1 MFRNTFQ
8 SNFLSLF
15 STSGSDCLELWGV
28 RCDASFVEDADLHSN
43 VLELRKNREAVQDIK
58 DSFIVC
64 PASIDKKLGITLPC
78 FCLIVKNVNKI
89 KNNKKPHYLNLPNY
103 AFYNHIFICLNSISF
118 LFKLDPFRWVIF
130 ISIHSILL

>member
-28 RCDASFVEDADLHSN
+28 RCDASFVTDSDLRSN
-43 VLELRKNREAVQDIK
+43 VLELRKNKEAVHEIK
-58 DSFIVC
+58 DNFIVC

-78 FCLIVKNVNKI
+78 FCLIVKNVNTNI
-89 KNNKKPHYLNLPNY
+89 TH
-103 AFYNHIFICLNSISF
+103 
-118 LFKLDPFRWVIF
+118 
-130 ISIHSILL
+130 

>member
-89 KNNKKPHYLNLPNY
+89 KNNKKPHYLNPQTML
-103 AFYNHIFICLNSISF
+103 FIITF
-118 LFKLDPFRWVIF
+118 LFVLTRSHFY
-130 ISIHSILL
+130 SN